1 MEIKY
6 IDIKEL
12 KPWPR
17 NPRKH
22 DIESLKK
29 SIVAFG
35 FRSPLVVNQNATGY
49 TVEAGHGRLEAALEL
64 GYTELPCC
72 IVTDDEKTA
81 MAYALADNR
90 QQELSEWLNDGLKDI
105 LQELDDGSIDM
116 SALGFSDE
124 YLEELMTQT
133 HQGGNTDDDAVP
145 DEAPPVCKLG
155 EIWQLGEHRLL
166 CGDSTKAEDVALLM
180 DGQKADM
187 VFTDP
192 P

>member
-6 IDIKEL
+6 IPISEL

-29 SIVAFG
+29 SIEAFG
-35 FRSPLVVNQNATGY
+35 FRGTIIVNQNATGY
-49 TVEAGHGRLEAALEL
+49 TVEAGHGRLQAALEL

-90 QQELSEWLNDGLKDI
+90 QQELTDWDPAGLKDV
-105 LQELDDGSIDM
+105 LQDLDDGSIDM
-116 SALGFSDE
+116 SAIGYSEED
-124 YLEELMTQT
+124 LEKMMTATFHEPKEPQAKT
-133 HQGGNTDDDAVP
+133 ITCPECGHQW
-145 DEAPPVCKLG
+145 E
-155 EIWQLGEHRLL
+155 E
-166 CGDSTKAEDVALLM
+166 
-180 DGQKADM
+180 
-187 VFTDP
+187 
-192 P
+192 